1 MQFDEDSILF
11 NGILTIR
18 AFLWL
23 SAILDFVVCLT
34 YPVFLPL
41 TNVNIEDD
49 TGCQPLTSTPVKN
62 GASGPTGKHS
72 LELNSVFERT
82 KQN

>member
-11 NGILTIR
+11 NGVLT
-18 AFLWL
+18 
-23 SAILDFVVCLT
+23 SLT

-49 TGCQPLTSTPVKN
+49 TGCQPLTSIPVKN

-72 LELNSVFERT
+72 LELNSVLALRT
-82 KQN
+82 NQAELKSSKEAPKIS

>member
-23 SAILDFVVCLT
+23 STILDLVVCLT

-49 TGCQPLTSTPVKN
+49 TGCS
-62 GASGPTGKHS
+62 H
-72 LELNSVFERT
+72 
-82 KQN
+82 